1 MKTQRLAAID
11 IGSNSIKLA
20 VVEAAASDS
29 FTIVGRDKEPLRLG
43 QKTLQERILSQEAIN
58 QSIQAITRFRDIA
71 KTRNVDRI
79 IVVATA
85 AVREANNTA
94 EFRSAIRKSTGLRVD
109 VLSPV
114 EEARLI
120 GIAAAQSFNV
130 KDDSLLNI
138 DIGGGSTEL
147 SLMTGGQP
155 RKLFSM
161 KLGSVGLTERFLG
174 HDPPT
179 AKELKKLRNEIR
191 FALDR
196 PVRELK
202 GEKWQIS
209 SATSGTALALYACL
223 NFQEDPA
230 AKNRSDISLKR
241 LVSFNQLTARLTS
254 AERTKLPSISPQRAE
269 ILIAGG
275 QILEGVMETL
285 KIKSAAPCEFSL
297 REGVIID
304 YLREI
309 EVESLPPVPDVAD
322 PLLRGVFAVGRRFGY
337 EENHALQVAALA
349 EKIFDALTP
358 IYNFKRHQRTLLSAA
373 ALLHDI
379 GYHIAHEAHHK
390 HSYYLIRHSEM
401 TGFSEAERNIIANI
415 ARYHRSS
422 FPKEKHFSF
431 MGLTE
436 KEQEIVWKMGS
447 ILRLAD
453 ALDRGYDNHVRDVKF
468 TQKNGSLNLKLLSDE
483 NCESEYEAI
492 EKKKDMFETAFGCEL
507 ILK

>member
-29 FTIVGRDKEPLRLG
+29 FTIVGREKELLRLG
-43 QKTLQERILSQEAIN
+43 NRTLQEHILSPEAIA

-71 KTRNVDRI
+71 ISRGVERI
-79 IVVATA
+79 IIVATA
-85 AVREANNTA
+85 AVREAENA
-94 EFRSAIRKSTGLRVD
+94 REFRAAVRKSTGLRID
-109 VLSPV
+109 VLSPI

-120 GIAAAQSFNV
+120 GIAAAQSFNQSEG
-130 KDDSLLNI
+130 SLLNI

-147 SLMTGGQP
+147 SLMGDNAPG
-155 RKLFSM
+155 KLFSM
-161 KLGSVGLTERFLG
+161 KLGSVGLTEKFLA
-174 HDPPT
+174 HDPP
-179 AKELKKLRNEIR
+179 APKELKKLRNEIR
-191 FALDR
+191 SALER

-209 SATSGTALALYACL
+209 SGTSGTILALYNCL

-230 AKNRSDISLKR
+230 AKIRGDISLKR
-241 LVSFNQLTARLTS
+241 LAGFNQLTSRLTTE
-254 AERTKLPSISPQRAE
+254 ERAKLPGISPQRAE

-275 QILEGVMETL
+275 QILEGVMEAL
-285 KIKSAAPCEFSL
+285 EIKAVTPCEFSL

-349 EKIFDALTP
+349 EKIFDSLTA

-401 TGFSEAERNIIANI
+401 TGFSEAERTIIANI

-422 FPKEKHFSF
+422 FPKDKHVEFT
-431 MGLTE
+431 GLTE
-436 KEQEIVWKMGS
+436 KEQSVVWKLGA

-453 ALDRGYDNHVRDVKF
+453 ALDRGYDNHVTDIKF
-468 TQKNGSLNLKLLSDE
+468 TQKNGSLTLKLVSEE
-483 NCESEYEAI
+483 NCESEYAAI
-492 EKKKDMFETAFGCEL
+492 EKKKDMFEQAFGCEL
-507 ILK
+507 VLR

>member
-29 FTIVGRDKEPLRLG
+29 FTLVGRDKEPLRLG
-43 QKTLQERILSQEAIN
+43 EKTLKDHILSPDAIN

-71 KTRNVDRI
+71 KTRGAERI

-85 AVREANNTA
+85 AVREADNSR
-94 EFRSAIRKSTGLRVD
+94 EFRTAIKRATGLRVD
-109 VLSPV
+109 VLSAI

-120 GIAAAQSFNV
+120 GIAAAQSFNQT
-130 KDDSLLNI
+130 DGALLNI

-147 SLMTGGQP
+147 SLMQDNQP

-161 KLGSVGLTERFLG
+161 KLGSVGLTERFIKN
-174 HDPPT
+174 DPPT
-179 AKELKKLRNEIR
+179 AKELKKLQNEIR
-191 FALDR
+191 LALER

-209 SATSGTALALYACL
+209 SATSGTALALQACL
-223 NFQEDPA
+223 NFQDDP
-230 AKNRSDISLKR
+230 NSRERSEITLRR
-241 LVSFNQLTARLTS
+241 LAGFNQLVSRLTT
-254 AERTKLPSISPQRAE
+254 AERAKLPAISAQRAE
-269 ILIAGG
+269 IMIAGG
-275 QILEGVMETL
+275 QILEGVMEAL
-285 KIKSAAPCEFSL
+285 KIKSLATTEFAL

-337 EENHALQVAALA
+337 EENHALQVSALA
-349 EKIFDALTP
+349 EKIFDSLAP
-358 IYNFKRHQRTLLSAA
+358 IYDFGRHQRTLLSAA

-379 GYHIAHEAHHK
+379 GYHIAHERHHK
-390 HSYYLIRHSEM
+390 HTAYLIKYSEM
-401 TGFSEAERNIIANI
+401 TGFSENERNIIANI
-415 ARYHRSS
+415 ARYHRNSL
-422 FPKEKHFSF
+422 PKETHPEFTRL
-431 MGLTE
+431 GE
-436 KEQEIVWKMGS
+436 KEQQIVWRMGA

-453 ALDRGYDNHVRDVKF
+453 ALDRGYDNHVTDIKF
-468 TQKNGSLNLKLLSDE
+468 TQKNGSLALKLVSDQD
-483 NCESEYEAI
+483 CESEYAAI
-492 EKKKDMFETAFGCEL
+492 EKKKDMFEAAFGCEL
-507 ILK
+507 VLR